1 MTPSILSLLLLSS
14 DVMVSMLIS
23 NSLQSL
29 CQGKEMPRTSN
40 CELQLPNLFSQINNF
55 NGSKILDDNLSIN
68 CISYHMP
75 MLIHSLKLIIVGFTL
90 PRVMGRLVLPGWK
103 VKTTTRV
110 RKSISISCSSK
121 SYRKFQAFSS
131 DMPFVRSMPS
141 KFIALRT

>member
-1 MTPSILSLLLLSS
+1 
-14 DVMVSMLIS
+14 MVSMLIS

-55 NGSKILDDNLSIN
+55 NGSKKLDDNLSIN
-68 CISYHMP
+68 CISFHMP
-75 MLIHSLKLIIVGFTL
+75 MLIYSLKLIIVGFTL
-90 PRVMGRLVLPGWK
+90 PRVMGRLVLHGWK

-121 SYRKFQAFSS
+121 SYRKFQAFSL

-141 KFIALRT
+141 KFIALGT